1 MGRRGHGEGSIYQR
15 KDGRWTAAITLE
27 DHKRKTFYGRTRKE
41 VQDKLKV
48 ALREQGLVFCNRNG
62 EHVVEWWY
70 SAHVFHKL
78 LAEAGLP
85 EIRFHD
91 LRHSMATILLAA
103 NVNPKVVQERLG
115 HSTIATTMDIYSHVL
130 PSMQQDV
137 ARKIGEMFKDE

>member
-1 MGRRGHGEGSIYQR
+1 
-15 KDGRWTAAITLE
+15 
-27 DHKRKTFYGRTRKE
+27 
-41 VQDKLKV
+41 
-48 ALREQGLVFCNRNG
+48 
-62 EHVVEWWY
+62 VVEWWY

-78 LAEAGLP
+78 LAEAGLL

-115 HSTIATTMDIYSHVL
+115 HSTIATTLDIYSHVL

-137 ARKIGEMFKDE
+137 ARKLGEMFKDE